1 MRGTTSFNVGG
12 PLAEEP
18 ENWRE
23 GILFLHPNPAPLTA
37 FLSRLDS
44 EVTSDPAYHW
54 FEEVTPDQRV
64 IVVGA
69 QTSADTSLVLAAL
82 SPTQKMDPNVLKPGT
97 ILMNERTLEQMLVT
111 GYNSGT
117 LTVTVLR
124 ARGSVAAAAMLA
136 NDALLIT
143 GTSYAEGDVAAQAMS
158 FQPSLFTNYT
168 QIFKDSFFLTRTAL
182 NTRFRTGAAY
192 QQEKI
197 RTLRNHAIQIEKSLL
212 FGQSSI
218 ATGANGQPQRTT
230 SGMITFIKT
239 NVQDFAGTVTGPAWN
254 SFLETAFRYGA
265 DEKLFLC
272 GGIALNTLNQ
282 LTQNKATI
290 NVVPLGETFG
300 YRLYEYGTP
309 FGTLFCYKHPLLSTN
324 PSFQGWG
331 FIIDLSRIRERYIT
345 QTRLEQNVQAQGTD
359 ARQDQYLSEL
369 GLEVHH
375 ELSHGLVKGML
386 AAA

>member
-1 MRGTTSFNVGG
+1 MVGG
-12 PLAEEP
+12 DRAERP

-54 FEEVTPDQRV
+54 FEELTPDQRV
-64 IVVGA
+64 AVAGA
-69 QTSADTSLVLAAL
+69 QTAADTSLVLAAQAGAQTL
-82 SPTQKMDPNVLKPGT
+82 DPDVLKPGH
-97 ILMNERTLEQMLVT
+97 ILMAESTLEQMLVT
-111 GYNSGT
+111 GYNQAT
-117 LTVTVLR
+117 RTATVLR
-124 ARGSVAAAAMLA
+124 GRGTLPAQAVTAGS
-136 NDALLIT
+136 ALLIV
-143 GTSYAEGDVAAQAMS
+143 GTSYPEGDVAAQALS
-158 FQPSLFTNYT
+158 FQPSLYTNFT

-182 NTRFRTGAAY
+182 NTRYRTGSSY

-197 RTLRNHAIQIEKSLL
+197 RTLRNHAIQMEKAFL
-212 FGQSSI
+212 FGQQSVN
-218 ATGANGQPQRTT
+218 TGANGQPQRTT
-230 SGMITFIKT
+230 SGMITYIRT
-239 NVQDFAGTVTGPAWN
+239 NIIDFAGTVTSPGWN
-254 SFLETAFRYGA
+254 SFLEQAFRYGS

-324 PSFQGWG
+324 PTFQGWG
-331 FIIDLSRIRERYIT
+331 FIIDLSRIRERFIT

-359 ARQDQYLSEL
+359 ARMDQYLSEV

-375 ELSHGLVKGML
+375 ELSHGLVKGMM